1 MGMNFSDCLLIMAL
15 KDVLESD
22 NEEETNMNDEEKLV
36 KRLTDERDEVYE
48 KYLKLTEALN
58 STVFDGKPIE
68 KNYAISQRVHMRDYI
83 QDLEDRIQ
91 LHSNEI

>member
-1 MGMNFSDCLLIMAL
+1 MGMNLNDYLLIIAL
-15 KDVLESD
+15 KDILESD
-22 NEEETNMNDEEKLV
+22 NEADTTMNDEEKLV

-48 KYLKLTEALN
+48 RYLKLTEALN
-58 STVFDGKPIE
+58 STVFNEKPIE

-91 LHSNEI
+91 LHNKEV